1 MSRVS
6 AMHLCWSSGHGTGC
20 AAGDPAT
27 VVLQGPGGT
36 PLWGPSYDPVSGAR
50 VPGPCSGV
58 VDCVSC
64 ACNHTMQAC
73 IWL

>member
-1 MSRVS
+1 MAS
-6 AMHLCWSSGHGTGC
+6 
-20 AAGDPAT
+20 AGDPAT

-50 VPGPCSGV
+50 VPVPCNGV
-58 VDCVSC
+58 INCVSY
-64 ACNHTMQAC
+64 ACNHIVQAC